1 VECKYSQCNHYLSN
15 RFDVTVAFWAFK
27 VNNEIFHIVC
37 VVFMMLFMSGRVD
50 RLNKKGRPIICR
62 TLSIILCLVRL
73 FIVFDDELS
82 RTLLELQKIVQ
93 IDIFFVICP
102 WLIPQRRCMSH
113 AQRSRLAGR
122 CRLLFIV
129 CPASGPGLGKL
140 GVGRRAVVVLVSC
153 YCCR

>member
-1 VECKYSQCNHYLSN
+1 MEYKYSQCNHYLSN

-27 VNNEIFHIVC
+27 INNEIFHIRC
-37 VVFMMLFMSGRVD
+37 VVFMMLFMSCRAD
-50 RLNKKGRPIICR
+50 RFNKKRRPIIFR
-62 TLSIILCLVRL
+62 TLSIILCFVRL

-122 CRLLFIV
+122 CRLLFMV

-140 GVGRRAVVVLVSC
+140 GVGRRAVVVFVSC
-153 YCCR
+153 CCCR

>member
-1 VECKYSQCNHYLSN
+1 MSN
-15 RFDVTVAFWAFK
+15 GFDVTVAFWAFK
-27 VNNEIFHIVC
+27 VNNEILHIRC
-37 VVFMMLFMSGRVD
+37 VVFMMLFTSGRAD
-50 RLNKKGRPIICR
+50 RLTKKRRPIICR

-102 WLIPQRRCMSH
+102 WLIPQRRCMNH

-122 CRLLFIV
+122 CRLLLMM
-129 CPASGPGLGKL
+129 CPATGPGLGKL
-140 GVGRRAVVVLVSC
+140 GVGRRAVVVLVSY